1 MLAKDDGLKIQ
12 SFRTQPVI
20 KRVEMEPKE
29 KTRIVDWAF
38 PIAFAVLAVSTLAA
52 AFWG

>member
-1 MLAKDDGLKIQ
+1 MDGLKIQ
-12 SFRTQPVI
+12 KFTPKPVT
-20 KRVEMEPKE
+20 KREPTEQHE

>member
-12 SFRTQPVI
+12 SFRTQPV
-20 KRVEMEPKE
+20 KRVEIEPE
-29 KTRIVDWAF
+29 DKTRIVDWAF
-38 PIAFAVLAVSTLAA
+38 PIAFAVLAVSTLIA